1 MTQAKEGAFMKSN
14 PRLSLLIVALAAAL
28 GMMAAGSQ
36 TAARDQNGAGAK
48 PQVHSAPAWPGSAA
62 PYQALDGPDAGPESA
77 PNQITGNR
85 WVEH

>member
-1 MTQAKEGAFMKSN
+1 MKSN

-28 GMMAAGSQ
+28 GVMAATSQ

-48 PQVHSAPAWPGSAA
+48 PQVHLAPALPGSAA
-62 PYQALDGPDAGPESA
+62 PYLALDGPDAGPQAE
-77 PNQITGNR
+77 PNLITGNS